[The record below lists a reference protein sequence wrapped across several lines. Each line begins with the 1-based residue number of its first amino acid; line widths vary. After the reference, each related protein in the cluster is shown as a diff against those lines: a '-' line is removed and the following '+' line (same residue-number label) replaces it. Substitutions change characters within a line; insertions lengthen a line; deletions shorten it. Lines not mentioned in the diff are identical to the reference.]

1 MNYKSLNNVSVYE
14 KKSTK
19 GQYIV
24 RCSVK
29 LEQPVTGI
37 QSNHSYE
44 FVIQRDGQD
53 KFEILTM
60 KPVSYEIK

>member
-1 MNYKSLNNVSVYE
+1 MNNVSVYE

-24 RCSVK
+24 RCSAK

-44 FVIQRDGQD
+44 FSIQRDGQD

>member
-1 MNYKSLNNVSVYE
+1 MNYVSMGDVSVYE
-14 KKSTK
+14 KKSNK
-19 GQYIV
+19 DQYIV

-37 QSNHSYE
+37 QSNHNYE
-44 FVIQRDGQD
+44 FSLQQDGQD

-60 KPVSYEIK
+60 KPISYKIN